1 MKFCKMLMALA
12 FVLSLGSCSTPK
24 QISYFQDL
32 RPGESEMSLVAPME
46 ITMRPK
52 DKLSILVNSQD
63 MRLTNLFNLPII
75 SQQVGQEI
83 SSGTNRGLSGYT
95 VDSKGDIDFPV
106 LGKIHIEGMTR
117 EQVAAHIKQEL
128 QSHDLVKDPV
138 VTVEFM
144 NLTVSVM
151 GEVNK
156 PGRYNIDK
164 DNITIL
170 DALSQAGDLTIYGKR
185 EKVLVLRNEEG
196 KQRVYGVDLCSGNHI
211 YSSPVYYL
219 QQGDVVYVEPN
230 DTKARQSTV
239 NGNNVRSTSFWISL
253 ASLLTSIAILIVN

>member
-1 MKFCKMLMALA
+1 MKFCKMFIVAA
-12 FVLSLGSCSTPK
+12 SVLVLGSCSTPK
-24 QISYFQDL
+24 EITYFQDL
-32 RPGESEMSLVAPME
+32 RPGESEMSLVAPVE
-46 ITMRPK
+46 ITIRPK

-63 MRLTNLFNLPII
+63 IRLTNLFNLPIV
-75 SQQVGQEI
+75 SQQVGTET
-83 SSGTNRGLSGYT
+83 SYGTNRGMSGYT

-117 EQVAAHIKQEL
+117 EQVAAHIKKEL

-151 GEVNK
+151 GEVNN

-196 KQRVYGVDLCSGNHI
+196 KQRVYGVDLCSGEHV

-230 DTKARQSTV
+230 DTRARQSTV

-253 ASLLTSIAILIVN
+253 ASLLTSIAVLIAK

>member
-1 MKFCKMLMALA
+1 MALA

-32 RPGESEMSLVAPME
+32 RPGESEMSLVAPVE
-46 ITMRPK
+46 ITIRPK

-63 MRLTNLFNLPII
+63 MRLTNLFNLPIV
-75 SQQVGQEI
+75 SQQVGLET
-83 SSGTNRGLSGYT
+83 SYGTNRGMSGYT

-106 LGKIHIEGMTR
+106 LGKIHIQGMTR
-117 EQVAAHIKQEL
+117 EEVAAHIKQEL

-196 KQRVYGVDLCSGNHI
+196 KQRVYGVDLCSGEHV

-239 NGNNVRSTSFWISL
+239 NGNNVRSTSFWISI